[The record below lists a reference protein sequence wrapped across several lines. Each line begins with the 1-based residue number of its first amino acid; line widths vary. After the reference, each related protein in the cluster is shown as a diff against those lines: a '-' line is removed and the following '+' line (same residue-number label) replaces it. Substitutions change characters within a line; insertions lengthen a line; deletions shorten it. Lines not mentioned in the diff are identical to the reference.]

1 MEPALTE
8 ASAPYDIAVIGGG
21 ILGLSSALHLLEAH
35 PELRVTVLEKGDVV
49 AGHQTGHNSGVI
61 HSGIYYRPGSLKA
74 RFCVD
79 GRNSIVEF
87 CEQHEIPFERCGKV
101 IIATREEELPR
112 LELLH
117 ERGTANGVE
126 GLEIVGPER
135 LAEIEPHVSALRA
148 LWSPATAIVDFG
160 EIARAYARIMIDAG
174 AALELGT
181 RVLDIHERGDLSVVE
196 TDRGD
201 LEARHVINCAGLQAD
216 RVAALMGVDVGLQIV
231 PFRGEYYTLR
241 KESEDLV
248 QGLIYPVPDPDLPF
262 LGVHFTRNVK
272 GYIEAGPNAVLATA
286 QEGYRKRDFHLGDF
300 VRTLRFPGF
309 WRVAA
314 REWRT
319 GMNEVN
325 RSLRKS
331 VFTRDLQRMIPEVE
345 ADDLVAG
352 GSGVRAQA
360 VARDGTLLD
369 DFAIEASARAVHVL
383 NAPSPGATSSLEI
396 GRHIAGLAT
405 EAFALDA

>member
-1 MEPALTE
+1 M
-8 ASAPYDIAVIGGG
+8 SATSTPFDVTVIGGG
-21 ILGLSSALHLLEAH
+21 ILGLSSAMHLLQRH
-35 PELRVTVLEKGDVV
+35 PQLRIAILEKDEIV
-49 AGHQTGHNSGVI
+49 AGQQTGHNSGVI

-112 LELLH
+112 LAALH

-126 GLEIVGPER
+126 DLELIDAGR
-135 LAEIEPHVSALRA
+135 LAEIEPHVSALAA
-148 LWSPATAIVDFG
+148 LWSPATAIVDFS
-160 EIARAYARIMIDAG
+160 EIAHAYARVVTDAG
-174 AALELGT
+174 ATLQLGT
-181 RVLDIHERGDLSVVE
+181 RVLDIAERGGVSVIS
-196 TDRGD
+196 TSRGD
-201 LEARHVINCAGLQAD
+201 IEAKHIVNCAGLHAD
-216 RVAALMGVDVGLQIV
+216 RIAALMGVEIGLQIV

-241 KESEDLV
+241 PEREDLV

-272 GYIEAGPNAVLATA
+272 GYVEAGPNAVLATA
-286 QEGYRKRDFHLGDF
+286 QEGYRKRDFNLSEF
-300 VRTLRFPGF
+300 ARTLRFPGF

-319 GMNEVN
+319 GINEVH

-331 VFTRDLQRMIPEVE
+331 VFTRDLQRMIPEVQS
-345 ADDLVAG
+345 DDLIAG
-352 GSGVRAQA
+352 GAGVRAQA

-369 DFAIEASARAVHVL
+369 DFAIEASDRAVHVL

-396 GRHIAGLAT
+396 GNHIAALAT
-405 EAFALDA
+405 EAFSLEV